1 MNKAEKEKSGK
12 SGRKAKL
19 SRTGRSVLILGGLL
33 CVLIIIASIR
43 TYNVYQKDL
52 PSFEKLHNI
61 EPALKTKIYASDG
74 TLLQEFFNENRVLTP
89 YDQIPP
95 HMIDMLM
102 AVEDREFM
110 NHWGLHVKRIIKALL
125 VDVIKWD
132 IAEGASTITQQLA
145 RMLFLNR
152 TQTIERKIKEALT
165 AVKLERTYSKQEIL
179 QMYLNQYYFGRRAYG
194 IAAASRTYF
203 NKSVGE
209 LSINDC
215 ALLVGLLKAPGR
227 YSAKIFES
235 EEFAQRIRNQ
245 SLYLYHTWG
254 KISRADYDSMKTLPV
269 ELNPPVDE
277 PGRAPY
283 FTEEIRKYILNKY
296 GADALYSGGL
306 KVITTL
312 DWKLQQVAEASVKER
327 VDSIQARI
335 ERVYRS
341 DNPTYTYALPDTVD
355 SLGDSVR
362 VYKQI
367 QSAAISIN
375 NENGNVLA
383 MVGGRSFEDTKFNRA
398 VQSQLQPGSAFKPF
412 VYTAAM
418 DNGYHPCD
426 IFYDN
431 SIKLEIPGTRD
442 WRPHNFDDKF
452 LGEMTLRDGL
462 KKSRNLIAIKLLLKI
477 KPEQAIFYAHKMGIT
492 SELKPVASLAMGTGL
507 VRLIELVSAYTVFP
521 NGGIKVPYKMIS
533 KIIDRYGNVI
543 EDNTV
548 VQKEE
553 VLSAQ
558 TAYIMVNMM
567 QSVMER
573 GGTGQGARWRGFTRP
588 AGGKTGTSDN
598 FCDNWFVGYTPQVTT
613 GVWVGFDEKIS
624 IGKNQTGSTN
634 ALPIWVK
641 MMIAAHD
648 TLSIA
653 DFEVPDGIEFVDICL
668 ESGKLATECCE
679 NIRTEVFRSENVPQ
693 ELCPLHPCSGFRLS
707 PGSRKDKYDDPGDTT
722 DVYHF

>member
-1 MNKAEKEKSGK
+1 VLMNNRVKTKKSRLGK
-12 SGRKAKL
+12 
-19 SRTGRSVLILGGLL
+19 TGRTLLIFSGLLLVLIF
-33 CVLIIIASIR
+33 IIAIR

-61 EPALKTKIYASDG
+61 EPALKTKIFAADG
-74 TLLQEFFNENRVLTP
+74 TLLQEYFNENRVLTP
-89 YDQIPP
+89 YHQIPT

-102 AVEDREFM
+102 AVEDRKFLD
-110 NHWGLHVKRIIKALL
+110 HWGLHPKRIIKALL
-125 VDVIKWD
+125 VDIISWD

-145 RMLFLNR
+145 RMLFLDR
-152 TQTIERKIKEALT
+152 RETIARKIKEAL
-165 AVKLERTYSKQEIL
+165 AAIKLERTYSKQEIL

-203 NKSVGE
+203 NKSVDE
-209 LSINDC
+209 LTVSDC
-215 ALLVGLLKAPGR
+215 GLLVGLLKAPGR
-227 YSAKIFES
+227 YSVKIFEDPAS
-235 EEFAQRIRNQ
+235 AARIRNQ
-245 SLYLYHTWG
+245 SLYLYHSWG
-254 KISRADYDSMKTLPV
+254 KLSRAEYDSLKSIPV
-269 ELNPPVDE
+269 ELNPPVE
-277 PGRAPY
+277 ESGRAPY
-283 FTEEIRKYILNKY
+283 FTEEVRKYLLNKY
-296 GADALYSGGL
+296 GAETLYSGGL

-312 DWKLQQVAEASVKER
+312 DWKLQQVTEAAVKER
-327 VDSIQARI
+327 IDSIQARLGRI
-335 ERVYRS
+335 YRP
-341 DNPTYTYALPDTVD
+341 DNPTYTYVMPDTVD

-362 VYKQI
+362 VYKKI
-367 QSAAISIN
+367 QAAAVTIN
-375 NENGNVLA
+375 NENGDVLA
-383 MVGGRSFEDTKFNRA
+383 MIGGKSFKETKFNRA
-398 VQSQLQPGSAFKPF
+398 TQSELQPGSAFKPF

-418 DNGYHPCD
+418 DNGYHPSD

-452 LGEMTLRDGL
+452 MGEMTLREGL

-477 KPEQAIFYAHKMGIT
+477 KPEQAIFYAHKMGVT
-492 SELKPVASLAMGTGL
+492 SDLKPVASLAMGTEV
-507 VRLIELVSAYTVFP
+507 VRPIELVSAYTVFP
-521 NGGIKVPYKMIS
+521 NGGIKVPYKLIS
-533 KIIDRYGNVI
+533 KIIDRYGNAI
-543 EDNTV
+543 EDNTT

-598 FCDNWFVGYTPQVTT
+598 FCDNWFVGYTPQVTS
-613 GVWVGFDEKIS
+613 GVWVGFDEKLS

-648 TLSIA
+648 TLPIA
-653 DFEVPDGIEFVDICL
+653 DFDVPDGIEFVDICL
-668 ESGKLATECCE
+668 ESGKLATECCN
-679 NIRTEVFRSENVPQ
+679 NIQNEVFRSENVPQ
-693 ELCPLHPCSGFRLS
+693 ELCPLHPCSGLRLS
-707 PGSRKDKYDDPGDTT
+707 PASKSDKYNDSGDTT